1 MNALDLI
8 STEEAQDGFYPTPED
23 VALKLIEDLDWRH
36 LGSVLEPSAGKGNL
50 IATLSHSVF
59 RDQYEP
65 YRNHYHSVC
74 VDCIEIDPHLRQIL
88 SYEFC
93 GQRLDELQSEWG
105 RLRDIEQNYNPDTRS
120 YGKLSEGEKKKK
132 EHLWYEISR
141 LKNTDV
147 HIVHDDFLTFDSR
160 KSYSVIL
167 MNPPFSAGDRH
178 LLKAI
183 EIQSQSGGEIRCI
196 LNAETLRNPYTQRR
210 QLLVSKLQELKADV
224 TFVADAFKGA
234 ERKADVDIA
243 IVKVNI
249 PAPKHA
255 SEFFERLRAA
265 AQIPDEP
272 VEDVTDLTV
281 ADFMERIVAQ
291 FNVEVDAGLALIREY
306 RAMQPYILRD
316 FGGNE
321 RYNSP
326 NISLVVGAG
335 DRNSTVSSNEYLRLT
350 RKKYWT
356 ALFTNKEFV
365 SQLTSNLQ
373 KHYRN
378 TVESMVAYD
387 FTLFNIQQV
396 MIQMNAKMG
405 QGIQDT
411 ILALFDKMTVEH
423 CWTHELDGNK
433 HYFSGWATNK
443 AHKINSKVI
452 LPVSGS
458 IAENIVNKDT
468 KYRQLED
475 AERVISDIEKV
486 FEYLDGNMTAHVDL
500 HGVLENAFRT
510 GNNRNIRCKFF
521 TVTLYKKGTMHI
533 KFHDQRLVDRFNIYC
548 CGKKG
553 WLPPS
558 YGRTTYSG
566 MSDLE
571 KAVVDGF
578 HGDGTQGAG
587 QAAYEKVLAQ
597 ANYFLSEPTQQVAAL
612 MAPRT

>member
-1 MNALDLI
+1 MNALGLI
-8 STEEAQDGFYPTPED
+8 STEEARDGFYPTPED

-36 LGSVLEPSAGKGNL
+36 LDSVLEPSAGKGNL
-50 IATLSHSVF
+50 IAALSHSVF
-59 RDQYEP
+59 REQYEP

-93 GQRLDELQSEWG
+93 GQRLDELQSEYG

-120 YGKLSEGEKKKK
+120 YGKLSEGEKQKKA
-132 EHLWYEISR
+132 HLWYEISR

-160 KSYSVIL
+160 KRYSLIL
-167 MNPPFSAGDRH
+167 MNPPFSSGDRH

-183 EIQSQSGGEIRCI
+183 EIQNQSGGEIRCI

-243 IVKVNI
+243 IVKVSI

-255 SEFFERLRAA
+255 SEFFERLREA

-272 VEDVTDLTV
+272 LEDVTDLTV

-316 FGGNE
+316 FGGND

-378 TVESMVAYD
+378 TVESMAAYD

-396 MIQMNAKMG
+396 MVQMNAKMG

-423 CWTHELDGNK
+423 CWTHDYDGNK

-443 AHKINSKVI
+443 AHKINRKVI

-458 IAENIVNKDT
+458 IAENIINKDT
-468 KYRQLED
+468 RYRQLDE
-475 AERVISDIEKV
+475 AESVISDIEKV

-500 HGVLENAFRT
+500 HGVLENAFLT

-521 TVTLYKKGTMHI
+521 SVTLFKKGTMHI
-533 KFHDQRLVDRFNIYC
+533 TFHDQRLVDRFNIYC

-566 MSDLE
+566 MSDRE
-571 KAVVDGF
+571 KEVVDGF